1 MKKSVIILL
10 SWIYVLYLVNY
21 NIYKVNNFIHEET
34 GEDSMSIE
42 RWVLGTKKGVADN
55 ISFVC
60 TMLSHGKLCGSEM
73 PM

>member
-10 SWIYVLYLVNY
+10 SWIYVLYLINY

-55 ISFVC
+55 ISCVC